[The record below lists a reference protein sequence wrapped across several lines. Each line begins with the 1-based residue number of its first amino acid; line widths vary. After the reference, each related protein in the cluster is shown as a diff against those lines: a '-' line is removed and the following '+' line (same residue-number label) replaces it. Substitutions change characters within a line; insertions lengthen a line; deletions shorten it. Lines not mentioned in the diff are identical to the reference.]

1 MQLQIS
7 MPQLASPKKFNSI
20 PTWRSLRDFK
30 YPVMK
35 ITLEFRISFYILH
48 IPDMPRFTRS
58 VVNVSLASPYFDDLT
73 LNFRIQSVN
82 LFL

>member
-1 MQLQIS
+1 MQQQIS

-73 LNFRIQSVN
+73 LNFRI
-82 LFL
+82 